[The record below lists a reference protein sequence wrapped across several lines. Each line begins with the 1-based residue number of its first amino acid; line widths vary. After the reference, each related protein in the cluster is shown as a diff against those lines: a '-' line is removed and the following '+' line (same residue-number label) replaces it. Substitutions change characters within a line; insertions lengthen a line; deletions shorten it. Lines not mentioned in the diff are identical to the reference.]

1 MDKLEK
7 STQLPKAK
15 ISPEQS
21 IENDELNEDELDV
34 ISGGC
39 RPRWPNPFGDKFRW
53 RWPKTPRI

>member
-7 STQLPKAK
+7 STQLPKAQ
-15 ISPEQS
+15 ILPEQS

-39 RPRWPNPFGDKFRW
+39 RPRFPNPFRP
-53 RWPKTPRI
+53 RWPRFPWIRR